1 MILLMHFCRQQG
13 ISSVETNRSPRA
25 GEASTPVK
33 TATSRNRRASHER
46 GPGAAGES
54 ADGPMLPC
62 PLGFQWR
69 REVVIMSY
77 TLMNTRAAPQR
88 VNPDGQEFLA
98 LYQEHLASIYRFVYN
113 KVGSREEAEDLT
125 SQVFMKAVRYL
136 DYEHNAQNMH
146 SWLFQVART
155 TIADYWRAF
164 YRAPT
169 SSLEVLLEVGWEGP
183 TEDVNRGNG
192 SAAERV
198 RRILQDIPG
207 RYREVL
213 TCRFL
218 LDLSLRETAERMGV
232 SIANVKTLQFR
243 ALKHAAGL
251 NTSGE

>member
-1 MILLMHFCRQQG
+1 MILLMNFCRQQG
-13 ISSVETNRSPRA
+13 ISFVETNRSPRA
-25 GEASTPVK
+25 GETSTP
-33 TATSRNRRASHER
+33 
-46 GPGAAGES
+46 
-54 ADGPMLPC
+54 
-62 PLGFQWR
+62 
-69 REVVIMSY
+69 
-77 TLMNTRAAPQR
+77 MNTRAAPQR
-88 VNPDGQEFLA
+88 INPDGQEFLV
-98 LYQEHLASIYRFVYN
+98 LYQEQLASIYRFVYN

-146 SWLFQVART
+146 GWLFQVART

-169 SSLEVLLEVGWEGP
+169 TSSLEGLLEVGWEGP
-183 TEDVNRGNG
+183 TEDVNRGND

-218 LDLSLRETAERMGV
+218 LNISIKETALRMGLTE
-232 SIANVKTLQFR
+232 ANVKLLQFR
-243 ALKHAAGL
+243 ALKSAGEHENL
-251 NTSGE
+251 VTGI